1 MQKRSI
7 YPVVTPGRQRNEA
20 STRSAV
26 DRIRQDQRLKRSG
39 EKKRPNK
46 VYKICGRKN
55 IDKEQLTDLFYK
67 TELN

>member
-26 DRIRQDQRLKRSG
+26 DRISSRLKRSG

-46 VYKICGRKN
+46 VYKICERKN
-55 IDKEQLTDLFYK
+55 IDKEQLTDSFYK